1 VPRVAIFLLA
11 SLCACHAPR
20 PSAPSS
26 KARDAAELAAS
37 IARVE
42 HGLIEEVRVEGDPPG
57 WTIEERLRAHHTPA
71 VSIAVIHDHRV
82 LWAKAYGWKD
92 LAKRER
98 ANEGTLFQAA
108 SISKMVTALAALEQA
123 DAGKVDV
130 DANIN
135 LALRSWKLPE
145 NELSRAT
152 PVTLKQLLSHT
163 AGTNVHSVDGYP
175 EGSTLPTLHQVLD
188 GAPPATTPAVR
199 VEHAPGH
206 EFEYSGGGSL
216 VVQQLVVDLSAQTF
230 AAALDRAIFAPLA
243 LRSSS
248 FEVPLPEPLRSR
260 RAVPYDI
267 DETPLPLLVY
277 PESAPAGLWSTPTD
291 LARFLVEI
299 QLGLQGRSKLV
310 SKRVATW
317 MVTPIAPV
325 GPPEVW
331 TAMGTFVEKH
341 GALTYFGHDG
351 WNDGFLSMSRAMV
364 DRGDGAVVMTNGA
377 GGAHVLF
384 EVMRSIAVEYAWEGW
399 LPPPIKPAHLSA
411 PQLASFVG
419 RYRGEGAATGSG
431 SIRIAVKGDR
441 LEGREALRAPQEL
454 IPVGDDAFVRRAD
467 GAKLTFHL
475 DGKATPTLTVA
486 LKDEHRVL
494 AKIADDLVEPADLL
508 AAGRYDDAL
517 AAYRAAKTKHAD
529 EPTLTEA
536 YLDALGR
543 DLLDNRFEVESA
555 LAVYR
560 IDAALY
566 PSSATANAALAFAYL
581 RNNRL
586 SEGEPYYAKAVA
598 LRGHDGAH
606 TEMENVYLSWR
617 LTRFSSEK
625 ARKK

>member
-1 VPRVAIFLLA
+1 VPSRVAFFLLV

-20 PSAPSS
+20 LSAPSS
-26 KARDAAELAAS
+26 QARDAAELAAS

-42 HGLIEEVRVEGDPPG
+42 HGLIEEVRVAGDPPG

-92 LAKRER
+92 LGKRER
-98 ANEGTLFQAA
+98 ANEDTLFQAA
-108 SISKMVTALAALEQA
+108 SISKMVTALAALERA
-123 DAGKVDV
+123 DADQVDV

-145 NELSRAT
+145 NELTRAT

-188 GAPPATTPAVR
+188 GTPPATTSAVR
-199 VEHAPGH
+199 VEHAPGR

-216 VVQQLVVDLSAQTF
+216 VVQQLVVDLSGQAF
-230 AAALDRAIFAPLA
+230 PAALDRAVFAPLG

-291 LARFLVEI
+291 LARFLIEI
-299 QLGLQGRSKLV
+299 QLGREGRSKLV
-310 SKRVATW
+310 SKRVAHW
-317 MVTPIAPV
+317 MLTPIAPV
-325 GPPEVW
+325 GPPEAW
-331 TAMGTFVEKH
+331 TGMGTFVEKH

-399 LPPPIKPAHLSA
+399 LPPPITPARLSA
-411 PQLASFVG
+411 AQLAAFVG
-419 RYRGEGAATGSG
+419 RYRGAGAATGNG
-431 SIRIAVKGDR
+431 SIRVAVKGDR

-454 IPVGDDAFVRRAD
+454 IPVSDDTFVRRSD
-467 GAKLTFHL
+467 GATLRFHL
-475 DGKATPTLTVA
+475 DAKGAPELTET

-494 AKIADDLVEPADLL
+494 AKIGDELVEPADLL

-517 AAYRAAKTKHAD
+517 AAYRAAKSQHAD
-529 EPTLTEA
+529 EPSLTEA

-543 DLLDNRFEVESA
+543 DLQDVRFDVARALDVF
-555 LAVYR
+555 R

-586 SEGEPYYAKAVA
+586 SDGEPYYAKAVA

-606 TEMENVYLSWR
+606 TEMENVYLNWR
-617 LTRFSSEK
+617 LTRFAS